1 MNSFNPEVEMILKII
16 MVGDSGVGKSC
27 LLKSFMGEE
36 VEFDRSF
43 PSTIGVDFEIKPIS
57 LTIPGTNTTN
67 GPTQNKMINLQIWDT
82 AGQERFRTITT
93 SYYRSSDAIMLVFD
107 VSDETSFRNLSAWLQ
122 DVRLYARDKVSIM
135 LLANKADLVDKRVID
150 FKAAK
155 EFADANN
162 LMYMETSAKADINV
176 DKSFN
181 KLATVAYQQK
191 QQIASTT
198 QQKQAVNLTQT
209 TPQQKQQPSTNSFCQ
224 C

>member
-1 MNSFNPEVEMILKII
+1 MNNFNPEVEMILKII

-57 LTIPGTNTTN
+57 LTIPGTNNTN
-67 GPTQNKMINLQIWDT
+67 GSTQNKMINLQIWDT

-107 VSDETSFRNLSAWLQ
+107 VSDETSFRNLGAWLQ

-191 QQIASTT
+191 QQIAST
-198 QQKQAVNLTQT
+198 QQKQAVNLTQS
-209 TPQQKQQPSTNSFCQ
+209 TPQQKQQPPTNNFCQ

>member
-1 MNSFNPEVEMILKII
+1 MNNFNPEVEMILKII

-57 LTIPGTNTTN
+57 LTIPGTNNTN
-67 GPTQNKMINLQIWDT
+67 GSTQNKMINLQIWDT

-107 VSDETSFRNLSAWLQ
+107 VSDETSFRNLGAWLQ

-191 QQIASTT
+191 QQIAST
-198 QQKQAVNLTQT
+198 QQKQAVNLTQS
-209 TPQQKQQPSTNSFCQ
+209 TPQQKQQPPTNSFCQ